1 MSVCVAGR
9 FKPLWP
15 FAPRNH
21 ETASEGLK
29 TLSGSPQRA
38 VSLSLLHRIGLFRSL
53 LSRGFGDGQSGT
65 KSEYTKQPPV
75 SKHLFSTSQ

>member
-1 MSVCVAGR
+1 VSVLPGASNLCGLLR
-9 FKPLWP
+9 
-15 FAPRNH
+15 H

-65 KSEYTKQPPV
+65 KRE
-75 SKHLFSTSQ
+75 